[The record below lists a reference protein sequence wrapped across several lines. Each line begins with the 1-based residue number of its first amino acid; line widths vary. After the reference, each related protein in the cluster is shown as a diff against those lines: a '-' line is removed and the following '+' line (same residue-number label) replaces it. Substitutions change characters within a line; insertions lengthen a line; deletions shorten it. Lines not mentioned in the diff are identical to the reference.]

1 MKTIRKGTFETNSS
15 STHSITMCMESEYEK
30 WKAGEIYYLDAEGV
44 FVTPEKRKE
53 ILREF
58 LLEDRFAYNY
68 NGLNEPSTYTYKG
81 VTVDWNHKRELFTK
95 ENLEEITD
103 EEIENFAAENFNK
116 YEMPCSYNQY
126 YDNIEYETYKETFTT
141 PKGEKVVSFGY
152 YGQDY

>member
-30 WKAGEIYYLDAEGV
+30 WKAGEIYYLDAEGI

-126 YDNIEYETYKETFTT
+126 YGDIEYETYKETFIT